1 MNHQTIR
8 STPSNKRPPSAHSPA
23 VLMRQGC
30 TAIAFVASTLPALA
44 ADITVE
50 IQPLP
55 SSEGM
60 VMVSL
65 FDRPAGFPSGVSYGQ
80 QIAASRQVAGQPLRL
95 VFTQLPPGRYA
106 LSAYH
111 DKDGN
116 GKLGTNLMGI
126 PNEPMGFSNNAKASF
141 GPASF
146 DSAAFEVGPQGVSVK
161 LQLQ

>member
-1 MNHQTIR
+1 MMKIFSQKLR
-8 STPSNKRPPSAHSPA
+8 TPRTNLSFLATLALA
-23 VLMRQGC
+23 V
-30 TAIAFVASTLPALA
+30 STLPALA

-55 SSEGM
+55 STEGM

-65 FDRPAGFPSGVSYGQ
+65 FDGPVGFPHAVRYGQ
-80 QIAASRQVAGQPLRL
+80 QIAASRQAAGQPLRL
-95 VFTQLPPGRYA
+95 VFAQLPPGRYA

-116 GKLGTNLMGI
+116 GKLGTNLMGM
-126 PNEPMGFSNNAKASF
+126 PNEPLGYSNNAKASF

-146 DSAAFEVGPQGVSVK
+146 DSAAIEVGPQGASVK